1 MLRTFKNELETNKR
15 LSPKEMWGL
24 HATLRAYQVPCVTN
38 LIDKWYIH
46 RYIDI
51 FYIGLSYLSHAIR
64 FRTLPAL
71 EAQHWWMWNQCQN
84 SCMSPQSHHAWAARS
99 SSEASWGKN
108 LINQNL
114 ALYTAEVDRQN
125 PAPVSHLYNGIRF
138 RSAGYIDPSPLWHL
152 FRLGWTIH
160 QLVQDFVRMLWE
172 WMHWALLAQAH
183 FVFHHYSRP
192 HPRSHHPQQLPPFA
206 PAQSWTLAKWIG
218 GLNHLKSSYYV
229 NRPCSEPRA

>member
-84 SCMSPQSHHAWAARS
+84 SCTSPQSHHAWAARS
-99 SSEASWGKN
+99 SSEASWGKTW
-108 LINQNL
+108 LIKIW
-114 ALYTAEVDRQN
+114 
-125 PAPVSHLYNGIRF
+125 H
-138 RSAGYIDPSPLWHL
+138 YILRRWIDKIL
-152 FRLGWTIH
+152 H
-160 QLVQDFVRMLWE
+160 QLVTCIMG
-172 WMHWALLAQAH
+172 
-183 FVFHHYSRP
+183 FVFDPLVILTPPHYDIYSGWDELSINWCRILSGCYGNGCTEHYWPKHTLCSITTAGLILEVIILSNCPHLPRP
-192 HPRSHHPQQLPPFA
+192 NLEHWRN
-206 PAQSWTLAKWIG
+206 
-218 GLNHLKSSYYV
+218 GL
-229 NRPCSEPRA
+229 EG